1 MAKIDRGDHYVDDC
15 PDENLIWVVLV
26 LENGV
31 HRTIG
36 FRGKPHAISKDY
48 IDENPGA
55 FIDGWYSRFGLE
67 YSLFQIGQTFDFP
80 DMVRVVA
87 RRQTPYAKMKPK
99 SLILRGPSE
108 SNVAG

>member
-15 PDENLIWVVLV
+15 PDEDLIWVVLV

-55 FIDGWYSRFGLE
+55 FIGGAYSHFGRE
-67 YSLFQIGQTFDFP
+67 DALFFNPRQLNFSDP
-80 DMVRVVA
+80 VRVVA

-108 SNVAG
+108 SNVAD